1 MFQMLPVERC
11 PLCGG
16 TGSPFVP
23 TDELCTME
31 GFKKFFEVYSADV
44 CQTCGTI
51 YQNPSISDDALIEY
65 YGNGAYITEHP
76 LNAGIDETRAERLA
90 LLIERF
96 KIDPKSVLDV
106 GCGRGM
112 LLKYLEINH
121 FARVLGL
128 DYYKHESQEIDDIV
142 YSKDDVDDKFDL
154 ITCIH
159 VMEHMPHPVKEL
171 KWMIGKLNP
180 GGTILL
186 EIPTYLCND
195 MSHLFVPNRKGLEIM
210 LDNLGLEYLYIV
222 GERACDI
229 LIGPN
234 YSKYDVQEVFYTAES
249 PDFDTK
255 KEAYEWLSKAYG

>member
-1 MFQMLPVERC
+1 MFQMLSVESC

-16 TGSPFVP
+16 AGSPFVP
-23 TDELCTME
+23 TEELLAME
-31 GFKKFFEVYSADV
+31 SFGNFFDVYSADT

-51 YQNPSISDDALIEY
+51 YQNPGMSDDALIEY
-65 YGNGAYITEHP
+65 YSNGAYRVDHP
-76 LNAGIDETRAERLA
+76 PNLAIEEKRAERLA
-90 LLIERF
+90 LLVERF

-106 GCGRGM
+106 GCGRGT
-112 LLKYLEINH
+112 LLKYLEIY
-121 FARVLGL
+121 FFSRVLGF
-128 DYYKHESQEIDDIV
+128 DYGYEPPEIDDIV
-142 YSKDDVDDKFDL
+142 HSKDDVEGKFDL

-171 KWMIGKLNP
+171 EWMLGKLNP

-195 MSHLFVPNRKGLEIM
+195 MSHLYVPNRKGLEFM
-210 LDNLGLEYLYIV
+210 LDNLGLEYLYV
-222 GERACDI
+222 EGTHACNI

-234 YSKYDVQEVFYTAES
+234 YSKYEVQEVFYTAES

-255 KEAYEWLSKAYG
+255 KEAYEWLSEAYG

>member
-1 MFQMLPVERC
+1 MLPVERC

-16 TGSPFVP
+16 EGRPFVP
-23 TDELCTME
+23 SENVLALE
-31 GFKKFFEVYSADV
+31 GFDKFFEVYSADV

-51 YQNPSISDDALIEY
+51 YQNPCMSANALIEY
-65 YGNGAYITEHP
+65 YSTGAYRIDHP
-76 LNAGIDETRAERLA
+76 PNLVVEEGRAERLA
-90 LLIERF
+90 LLVERF
-96 KIDPKSVLDV
+96 KINPKSILDV
-106 GCGRGM
+106 GCGRGT

-128 DYYKHESQEIDDIV
+128 DYSYEPPEIDNIV
-142 YSKDDVDDKFDL
+142 HSKDDVDDKFDL

-159 VMEHMPHPVKEL
+159 VMEHMLNPVKEL
-171 KWMIGKLNP
+171 EWMLSKLNP

-195 MSHLFVPNRKGLEIM
+195 MSHIFVPNRRGLEIM
-210 LDNLGLEYLYIV
+210 LDNLGLEYLYV
-222 GERACDI
+222 AGESACNI

-234 YSKYDVQEVFYTAES
+234 YSKYDVKEVFYTAES

-255 KEAYEWLSKAYG
+255 KEAYQWLSEAYG